1 MSISSSIKAK
11 LALTLLLT
19 IIAVTAEA
27 QITMTG
33 TVKNVKGENLV
44 GAYITIDST
53 NIATLTDLDGK
64 YTLNVPEKYEDY
76 DVTISY
82 AGYVPETIKAHSG
95 SYNVALNSRET
106 QEITTMYVT
115 TQKRVQRLVD
125 VPITQSLLD
134 SSRLRQSAIYS
145 IDEVAHTV
153 PGFVISAPSVQYPV
167 YSIRGVASDEPY
179 SYGQSRISVF
189 MDGISIS
196 RMQASFIDH
205 YDMEQVVVSKGPQG
219 TLYGR
224 GAEIGAVE
232 FIRNKPKDEFGV
244 DVSMQYGNYNQ
255 RKVVGVLNTPAGK
268 SFANRFAFQYNAY
281 DGSIKNT
288 TGGTLNGKNTIAVRN
303 SSKFHFGSNTDL
315 HIVADFQNDDGPGN
329 SYQCKTQF
337 NSHGEVIT
345 TDKSPYT
352 EIGLT
357 FGEDSI
363 YFKRKTGGLLLQL
376 DTEFG
381 DNVKLSS
388 ITGIRAYDS
397 QEAMDTDGTLTRI
410 MDGTQTAQGTQIS
423 QELRLNWQTT
433 DNKLNG
439 FFGAS
444 FFYEKTKHAYQ
455 FYGNFHYIYPNVV
468 GKGLRSKFKNLPDQL
483 IAAIQQIITNW
494 TNSEKEK
501 YAAYSDQMDQLREK
515 LNNMIAE
522 RVKAQVNEQYS
533 KWFDVL
539 YWENTP
545 DFFTDTKNL
554 VTNVIIESINEL
566 VETDEFAKLVVQNFG
581 GTPGDILGKFDIGEG
596 LASLKAASNL
606 ELSDHHYEE
615 EIDYNRNH
623 EASIFADF
631 TWNFTPKFYLTL
643 GLRGTYETVYTG
655 YYSSS
660 NYAPLLGTIIYAN
673 TNGET
678 VWTDHKNYKSWVG
691 RAVLNYMVDTTHNIF
706 ISASKGRRPGMIYFD
721 FKPDQTVSLSPEL
734 TYNYELGIKGI
745 SRYGHFSYTAAVY
758 YFDWKH
764 FQTVIAGGG
773 LTEDGAITYV
783 YDDNGLAYGVGAEF
797 SGQYAFNPNVSI
809 FADFTYCGGRFSDK
823 DMNGNVQDNA
833 GNQFA
838 MMPQFM
844 YDMGFNWRHALP
856 GNKFIYFYPSFYTQS
871 KVFFDD
877 ANNPNFTQGAYII
890 FNANAGF
897 QWTKRRITYDVGI
910 YGRNITNTKY
920 LIDGGNVGEVI
931 GMPTYS
937 VGSPAMFYISYRMHI
952 K

>member
-11 LALTLLLT
+11 FILSLLLT
-19 IIAVTAEA
+19 IIAVAAEA

-288 TGGTLNGKNTIAVRN
+288 TGGKLNGKNTIAVRN

-337 NSHGEVIT
+337 NNHGEVIT
-345 TDKSPYT
+345 NNKSPYT

-410 MDGTQTAQGTQIS
+410 MDGTQSAQGTQIS
-423 QELRLNWQTT
+423 QELRAQLADHRQQTQRILRRVVLLRKNQTRVPILWQLPLHLPQCGGQRFEVKVQKSARPTHRRHPT
-433 DNKLNG
+433 NN
-439 FFGAS
+439 
-444 FFYEKTKHAYQ
+444 YQ
-455 FYGNFHYIYPNVV
+455 LDQH
-468 GKGLRSKFKNLPDQL
+468 GKGKIRG
-483 IAAIQQIITNW
+483 IQRPNGPIVRKTQ
-494 TNSEKEK
+494 
-501 YAAYSDQMDQLREK
+501 
-515 LNNMIAE
+515 
-522 RVKAQVNEQYS
+522 QY
-533 KWFDVL
+533 DCR
-539 YWENTP
+539 
-545 DFFTDTKNL
+545 
-554 VTNVIIESINEL
+554 
-566 VETDEFAKLVVQNFG
+566 ARQ
-581 GTPGDILGKFDIGEG
+581 GTG
-596 LASLKAASNL
+596 
-606 ELSDHHYEE
+606 
-615 EIDYNRNH
+615 
-623 EASIFADF
+623 
-631 TWNFTPKFYLTL
+631 
-643 GLRGTYETVYTG
+643 
-655 YYSSS
+655 
-660 NYAPLLGTIIYAN
+660 
-673 TNGET
+673 
-678 VWTDHKNYKSWVG
+678 G
-691 RAVLNYMVDTTHNIF
+691 RAVQQMV
-706 ISASKGRRPGMIYFD
+706 
-721 FKPDQTVSLSPEL
+721 
-734 TYNYELGIKGI
+734 
-745 SRYGHFSYTAAVY
+745 
-758 YFDWKH
+758 
-764 FQTVIAGGG
+764 
-773 LTEDGAITYV
+773 
-783 YDDNGLAYGVGAEF
+783 
-797 SGQYAFNPNVSI
+797 
-809 FADFTYCGGRFSDK
+809 
-823 DMNGNVQDNA
+823 
-833 GNQFA
+833 
-838 MMPQFM
+838 
-844 YDMGFNWRHALP
+844 
-856 GNKFIYFYPSFYTQS
+856 
-871 KVFFDD
+871 
-877 ANNPNFTQGAYII
+877 
-890 FNANAGF
+890 
-897 QWTKRRITYDVGI
+897 
-910 YGRNITNTKY
+910 
-920 LIDGGNVGEVI
+920 
-931 GMPTYS
+931 
-937 VGSPAMFYISYRMHI
+937 
-952 K
+952 